1 MEEITKENLSD
12 LKFDGIIVAV
22 NNSTN
27 KLSFVFECAFYSK
40 GKHGYPKRGSK
51 PDVSSF
57 YTVSYDH
64 EYLPNGL
71 FFNSTSRLD
80 FCNRFNFDVCTYYK
94 FSNLKEFCS
103 WYLEQNDANK
113 EVKHVCS
120 CNKPQKRKDKYAD
133 VLKLIDFK
141 LNISQLDCDIQV
153 AEEREDISG
162 FRFLESKYKDVKQ
175 QLSEF
180 LNEEV

>member
-1 MEEITKENLSD
+1 MEKITKENLSD
-12 LKFDGIIVAV
+12 LKFDGIIVEV

-40 GKHGYPKRGSK
+40 GKRGYPERGSK

-57 YTVSYDH
+57 YTASYDH

-80 FCNRFNFDVCTYYK
+80 FCSRFNFDMCTYYK
-94 FSNLKEFCS
+94 FSSLKEFCL
-103 WYLEQNDANK
+103 WYLKQNDAKK
-113 EVKHVCS
+113 EVKHACS
-120 CNKPQKRKDKYAD
+120 CNKHQKRKDKYAD

-141 LNISQLDCDIQV
+141 LKLSQLDFDIQA
-153 AEEREDISG
+153 AEERDDISWY
-162 FRFLESKYKDVKQ
+162 RIIEREYNSIKQ
-175 QLSEF
+175 QLSDF